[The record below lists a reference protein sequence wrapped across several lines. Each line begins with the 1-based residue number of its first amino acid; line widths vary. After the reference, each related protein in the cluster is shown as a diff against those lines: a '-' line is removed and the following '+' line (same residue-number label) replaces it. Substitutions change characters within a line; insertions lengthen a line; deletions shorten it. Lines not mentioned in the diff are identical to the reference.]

1 MSDMSITSGLGM
13 MATAP
18 ITGNR
23 AGGKGGGSG
32 EGTWFEAL
40 ADAWGQTLDGQAQ
53 KIEQMSN
60 QVGQGGGDSPS
71 QITKLTAES
80 MRMSFMA
87 NSSSSSIDSVGKALE
102 TMARKG

>member
-1 MSDMSITSGLGM
+1 MSDITTSGLGM

-23 AGGKGGGSG
+23 MAKGSG
-32 EGTWFEAL
+32 PGTWFEAL
-40 ADAWGQTLDGQAQ
+40 ADAWGQTLDGQANR
-53 KIEQMSN
+53 IEQMSDTIS
-60 QVGQGGGDSPS
+60 QGGDNPS

-80 MRMSFMA
+80 LRMSFMS

>member
-1 MSDMSITSGLGM
+1 MTTTINTAMGNLA
-13 MATAP
+13 ATP
-18 ITGNR
+18 MTGSKMVRN
-23 AGGKGGGSG
+23 SG

-40 ADAWGQTLDGQAQ
+40 SQAWGQTLDNQAAR
-53 KIEQMSN
+53 IEQMSDS
-60 QVGQGGGDSPS
+60 VGQGGDNPS

-87 NSSSSSIDSVGKALE
+87 NSSSTSIDSVGKALE

>member
-1 MSDMSITSGLGM
+1 MTTNGVTSGLGM

-18 ITGNR
+18 LNNSR
-23 AGGKGGGSG
+23 PGKGQGGP
-32 EGTWFEAL
+32 GTWFEAL
-40 ADAWGQTLDGQAQ
+40 ADAWGKTLDNQAQ
-53 KIEQMSN
+53 RIEQMGNEIGN
-60 QVGQGGGDSPS
+60 QGSDNPS